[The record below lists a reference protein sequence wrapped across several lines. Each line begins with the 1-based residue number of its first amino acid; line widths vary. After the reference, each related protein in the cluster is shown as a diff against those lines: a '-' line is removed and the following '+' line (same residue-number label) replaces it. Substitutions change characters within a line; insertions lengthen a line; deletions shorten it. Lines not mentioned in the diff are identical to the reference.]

1 MLVKVS
7 SRYFGVFGLYNEG
20 TNAVLKKDRT
30 SAPFEIDDA
39 LAPVYIEKGILVDAS
54 RPEALEEGTLQETP
68 EDLDLPEDMPED
80 VTEEPLREES
90 EEDIPMDIPERIPEE
105 NPGEE
110 DDLDS
115 ITDYKVLKSMAKD
128 AGINPFGKTKDEL
141 RTAIREKR
149 AEEGQ

>member
-7 SRYFGVFGLYNEG
+7 SRYFGVFGLYNED

-39 LAPVYIEKGILVDAS
+39 LAPVYIEKGVLVDAS
-54 RPEALEEGTLQETP
+54 RPEALEEGALQEAP
-68 EDLDLPEDMPED
+68 EDLDLLEDMPED
-80 VTEEPLREES
+80 VAEES

>member
-1 MLVKVS
+1 M
-7 SRYFGVFGLYNEG
+7 
-20 TNAVLKKDRT
+20 KKRIRIT
-30 SAPFEIDDA
+30 ES
-39 LAPVYIEKGILVDAS
+39 
-54 RPEALEEGTLQETP
+54 
-68 EDLDLPEDMPED
+68 DLHRIVRES
-80 VTEEPLREES
+80 VNRILREES
-90 EEDIPMDIPERIPEE
+90 EEDIPMDIPERIPDE

-128 AGINPFGKTKDEL
+128 AGINPFGKTKDEI